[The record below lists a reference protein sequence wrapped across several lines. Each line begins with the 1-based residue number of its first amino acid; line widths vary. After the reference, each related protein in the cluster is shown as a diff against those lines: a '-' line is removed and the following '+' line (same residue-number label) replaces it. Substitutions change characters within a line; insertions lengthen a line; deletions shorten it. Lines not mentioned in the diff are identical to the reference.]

1 LSQCAHIVYINPGLK
16 ESIIRLEWLKSCSQ
30 VAVRQVQRRIDQTT
44 KIMKPTKILM
54 CAMAVGAMTFAASKA
69 SAFPLT
75 LKSLSGTITSTAI
88 AGTSTTATKSSV
100 NLKKLM
106 LVVSNEVVLNGGPT
120 PPANAT
126 IVVDPYQYDSVNVSF
141 QVYLTNSSGYFYSL
155 SSNNVAF
162 FNIYDIA
169 TTFKS
174 NGNGGSENDTIC
186 VELDIFGTGPDG
198 LYCEFDVFGSA
209 KLSASTNGKTGIDK
223 MTVSL
228 KNGGGLG
235 VYQDSDDGVSSG
247 GFNLQ
252 GPGIPPV
259 AGPYSTWWYDNNGY
273 GD

>member
-1 LSQCAHIVYINPGLK
+1 
-16 ESIIRLEWLKSCSQ
+16 
-30 VAVRQVQRRIDQTT
+30 
-44 KIMKPTKILM
+44 MKPTEILM

-88 AGTSTTATKSSV
+88 AGTSTTATKYSV

-106 LVVSNEVVLNGGPT
+106 LVVSNQVVLNGGLP

-155 SSNNVAF
+155 SSNDIAA

-169 TTFKS
+169 TTIKS
-174 NGNGGSENDTIC
+174 NGGSENDTIN
-186 VELDIFGTGPDG
+186 VELDIFGAGPDG
-198 LYCEFDVFGSA
+198 SYDEFDVFGSG
-209 KLSASTNGKTGIDK
+209 KLSASTNGKTGIVK
-223 MTVSL
+223 MTISL
-228 KNGGGLG
+228 KNGAGLG

-252 GPGIPPV
+252 GSGIPPV
-259 AGPYSTWWYDNNGY
+259 AGPYSTWWYDNNGF
-273 GD
+273 GG

>member
-1 LSQCAHIVYINPGLK
+1 
-16 ESIIRLEWLKSCSQ
+16 
-30 VAVRQVQRRIDQTT
+30 
-44 KIMKPTKILM
+44 MKPTKILI
-54 CAMAVGAMTFAASKA
+54 CAMAVGVMTFAASKA

-169 TTFKS
+169 TTIKS
-174 NGNGGSENDTIC
+174 NGGSEKDTIN
-186 VELDIFGTGPDG
+186 VELDIFGIGPDG
-198 LYCEFDVFGSA
+198 LYYEFDVFGNG
-209 KLSASTNGKTGIDK
+209 KLSASTNGKTGIVK
-223 MTVSL
+223 MTISL
-228 KNGGGLG
+228 GKGAGYG
-235 VYQDSDDGVSSG
+235 VYQDSDDGVSG
-247 GFNLQ
+247 GGVNLQ
-252 GPGIPPV
+252 GSGIPPITE
-259 AGPYSTWWYDNNGY
+259 PYSTFWYNNFG
-273 GD
+273 GFGG